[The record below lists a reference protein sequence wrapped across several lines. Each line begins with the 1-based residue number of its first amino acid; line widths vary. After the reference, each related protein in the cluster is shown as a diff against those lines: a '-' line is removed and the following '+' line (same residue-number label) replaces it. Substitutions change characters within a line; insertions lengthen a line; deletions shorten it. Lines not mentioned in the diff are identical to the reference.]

1 MRLNIIFFILVGIIG
16 CSGSSNDLATDKW
29 NVVNYWA
36 IWCEPCRVEIPELNE
51 LSNASN
57 INVLG
62 VNFDGKQGAALS
74 ADEVALGIDFPTIA
88 DPSPKMGFARPT
100 VLPTTL
106 IFSPEGQLVAA
117 LKGPQTAQAIRTYI
131 PAQ

>member
-16 CSGSSNDLATDKW
+16 CSDSSNDLATDKW

-51 LSNASN
+51 LSHASN

-62 VNFDGKQGAALS
+62 VNFDGKLGAALS
-74 ADEVALGIDFPTIA
+74 ADEVALGIEFPTIA
-88 DPSPKMGFARPT
+88 DPSPKIGFARPT

-106 IFSPEGQLVAA
+106 ILSPEGQLVAT
-117 LKGPQTAQAIRTYI
+117 LNGPQTAQAIRTYI

>member
-1 MRLNIIFFILVGIIG
+1 MRLNIIFFILAGLVG
-16 CSGSSNDLATDKW
+16 CSDTSSNIATDRW

-36 IWCEPCRVEIPELNE
+36 IWCEPCRDEIPELNK
-51 LSNASN
+51 LSREQT

-74 ADEVALGIDFPTIA
+74 ADEATLGIEFPTIA
-88 DPSPKMGFARPT
+88 DPSTKMAFARPT

-106 IFSPEGQLVAA
+106 IISPEGQLVAA
-117 LKGPQTAQAIRTYI
+117 LKGPQTAEEIRRHI
-131 PAQ
+131 PAP